1 MAADAFAQLVKSRN
15 FTVKVKLDTAG
26 RKGKAVT
33 VLDGLPKQELFLKE
47 LLKSLK
53 QTCGAG
59 GTYLMDKKD
68 GVLELQGDHRDRVCA
83 FLTKYEM
90 KFQR

>member
-1 MAADAFAQLVKSRN
+1 MDFTKLIKSRN
-15 FTVKVKLDTAG
+15 FVVKIKLDTNG

-47 LLKSLK
+47 LLKALK
-53 QTCGAG
+53 QACGAG

-68 GVLELQGDHRDRVCA
+68 GVVELQGDHQDRVA
-83 FLTKYEM
+83 EILSKAE
-90 KFQR
+90 FQVSKK